1 MTEPRLPEPGSLAE
15 QVRMLCAEQL
25 TRRRFLIG
33 AGAASV
39 LAVAACRPVA
49 APTPGPKPTP
59 GPPSSVSSRVLVVL
73 EMAGGHDGYSMFIPY
88 KNPTYYQLRPTVS
101 VPAAQVIPIAGQ
113 SSGLHPNLVKLQHR
127 NLAFV
132 DGVGPSHPNDSH
144 FDMIKRWWEA
154 DTDGAHQSVSGF
166 FGRLCDA
173 AADPNA
179 AAAGLC
185 IAWRTT
191 PALVANTSTTLSIP
205 PDSDAQYP
213 APWDPTL
220 ANSWMTAQRAM
231 AVAGSGAPPA
241 DKSARSGITTAIKF
255 ADATVHMPG
264 PSAVYPNTGL
274 GQQLS
279 LAARLIRTQIGLK
292 VIYLPWDGPFDSHS
306 DHRGNHDPLMTEL
319 DNALDMFLGDMQANG
334 LNQFA
339 KYFYPQVRKKALIID
354 VRSKEAF
361 LAHHVAGALAMPLD
375 ELRAMVTAEKKAIAL
390 DRPIVIYCGDGARSG
405 PEGTYVMNQA
415 GYAGAVNLKGGLEGW
430 QKAGLPMATGA

>member
-1 MTEPRLPEPGSLAE
+1 MTEPRLPKPRLPEPGSLAE

-49 APTPGPKPTP
+49 APTPGPQPTP

-113 SSGLHPNLVKLQHR
+113 NSGLHPNLVKLQHR

-191 PALVANTSTTLSIP
+191 PALVASTSTTLSIP

-319 DNALDMFLGDMQANG
+319 DNALDTFLGDMQANG
-334 LNQFA
+334 LANQVVVASMSEFGRRA
-339 KYFYPQVRKKALIID
+339 DQNTNGLDHGTTSAM
-354 VRSKEAF
+354 F
-361 LAHHVAGALAMPLD
+361 LAGAANGGVYGQAPNWS
-375 ELRAMVTAEKKAIAL
+375 AL
-390 DRPIVIYCGDGARSG
+390 DSNGNLVSPTNLADYYATLAQWLGVPASQVLAVPGTPI
-405 PEGTYVMNQA
+405 
-415 GYAGAVNLKGGLEGW
+415 
-430 QKAGLPMATGA
+430 AGLVP